1 MAAIRTKGAASPRVD
16 PFRDDEP
23 TSCSHRALS
32 GEEKA
37 AVKAAAAR
45 ERREEE
51 ADEEAA
57 EPAQAEP
64 EAGEAGETGEA
75 SSMGYEAVVP
85 HEETQV
91 MPHEEAR
98 LYAVVC
104 MPHTHPPHLA
114 HAARP

>member
-1 MAAIRTKGAASPRVD
+1 M
-16 PFRDDEP
+16 
-23 TSCSHRALS
+23 
-32 GEEKA
+32 
-37 AVKAAAAR
+37 KAAAAR

-51 ADEEAA
+51 TDEEAA

-91 MPHEEAR
+91 MPQEEAR
-98 LYAVVC
+98 LYAVVW

>member
-1 MAAIRTKGAASPRVD
+1 M
-16 PFRDDEP
+16 
-23 TSCSHRALS
+23 
-32 GEEKA
+32 
-37 AVKAAAAR
+37 KAAAAR

-51 ADEEAA
+51 TDEEAA
-57 EPAQAEP
+57 EPAQAEL

-91 MPHEEAR
+91 MLHEEAR